1 MRVHL
6 GGHLTW
12 YDPQKRAWLERMQ
25 EQPIGLLDLLRE
37 LGIPPAEVAIATVN
51 RRAVD
56 PATALASDADT
67 VEFYSAVGGG

>member
-12 YDPQKRAWLERMQ
+12 YDPQKRAWFERAQ
-25 EQPIGLLDLLRE
+25 QQPISLLDLLRD

-51 RRAVD
+51 HRAVD
-56 PATALASDADT
+56 PTTAVATPADT
-67 VEFYSAVGGG
+67 VEFYSAIGGG

>member
-12 YDPQKRAWLERMQ
+12 YDPQKRAWLEVPQ
-25 EQPIGLLDLLRE
+25 SGSVSLSDLMAR

-56 PATALASDADT
+56 PTTAVASEHDT
-67 VEFYSAVGGG
+67 VEFYSAIGGG